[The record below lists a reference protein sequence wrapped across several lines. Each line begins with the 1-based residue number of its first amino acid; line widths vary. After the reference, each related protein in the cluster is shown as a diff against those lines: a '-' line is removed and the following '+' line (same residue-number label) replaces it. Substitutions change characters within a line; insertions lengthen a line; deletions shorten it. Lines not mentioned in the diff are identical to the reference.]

1 MSQATLVPTTNPLPG
16 SSPVAAFLPQSPTQS
31 GVDLAHNLLISA
43 LTGMRPHHIT
53 IRGADRQDIEERSA
67 HLVKAFDA
75 FTAYVRAIVEDTAD
89 NLPCGIITRKDRDY
103 VAGCLSDCAAEVVS
117 MVAKA
122 ADEIEPEEASCW
134 TRRAR

>member
-1 MSQATLVPTTNPLPG
+1 MAQATLVPTMSRVPAP
-16 SSPVAAFLPQSPTQS
+16 SPVAARSLQSPTQS
-31 GVDLAHNLLISA
+31 DVDLAHNLLISA

-53 IRGADRQDIEERSA
+53 IRGAEREDVEERA
-67 HLVKAFDA
+67 LHIAQVLDA
-75 FTAYVRAIVEDTAD
+75 TGDYVRAIVEDTAD
-89 NLPCGIITRKDRDY
+89 NLPCGTITRKDRDY

-122 ADEIEPEEASCW
+122 TDEIEPEEASYW

>member
-1 MSQATLVPTTNPLPG
+1 MAQATLVPTMSRVPAP
-16 SSPVAAFLPQSPTQS
+16 SPVAARSLQSPTQS
-31 GVDLAHNLLISA
+31 DVDLAHNLLISA

-53 IRGADRQDIEERSA
+53 IRGADHQDIEERSA

-75 FTAYVRAIVEDTAD
+75 FAAYVRAIIEDTAD
-89 NLPCGIITRKDRDY
+89 NLPCGTIGRKDRDY

-122 ADEIEPEEASCW
+122 ADEIEPEEASYW

>member
-1 MSQATLVPTTNPLPG
+1 MAQATITRIMSRDHV
-16 SSPVAAFLPQSPTQS
+16 SIPVAAQPHQFPQSTVQAAHS
-31 GVDLAHNLLISA
+31 RLIAALAVIRS
-43 LTGMRPHHIT
+43 HHIT
-53 IRGADRQDIEERSA
+53 IRGADRVDVEERSA

-75 FTAYVRAIVEDTAD
+75 FAAYVRAIVEDTAD
-89 NLPCGIITRKDRDY
+89 NLPCGTITRKDRDY

-122 ADEIEPEEASCW
+122 ADEIEPEEASYW